1 MGVIRPGGCGTIAG
15 MDLVDALERT
25 YGHTETVI
33 ANIGPDDMGKPTPC
47 EDWDVRTLLGHL
59 VTVVQQFPV
68 MLHGEAP
75 DWGAVPPLDDPFGEF
90 REAAAT
96 NLAAWREPGAAE
108 QPSNMLP
115 GMSMIDF
122 NLCDAIVHTW
132 DLAKATG
139 QDPGLDG
146 DVAEAVL
153 DIWSDAPLDTGRQY
167 GAFGEEVVVSPT
179 ARPLDRLVALLGRE
193 P

>member
-1 MGVIRPGGCGTIAG
+1 
-15 MDLVDALERT
+15 MDLVAALERT
-25 YGHTETVI
+25 YGHTEAVI

-59 VTVVQQFPV
+59 VNVVGQFPV
-68 MLHGEAP
+68 MLRGEAP
-75 DWGAVPPLDDPFGEF
+75 DWAARPPLDDPLAEF
-90 REAAAT
+90 RAVAEA
-96 NLAAWREPGAAE
+96 NLAAWREPGAVE

-115 GMSMIDF
+115 GMNMIDF

-132 DLAKATG
+132 DLAQATE
-139 QDPGLDG
+139 QDSGVDS

-153 DIWSDAPLDTGRQY
+153 EIWSNAPLDTGREY
-167 GAFGEEVVVSPT
+167 GAFGEEVEVSPN
-179 ARPLDRLVALLGRE
+179 ARPLDRLVALLGRK